1 MKVEVRSMKY
11 YILMKC
17 IGYLTLFS
25 SEAKYDDASQVIRAG
40 GYADGIL
47 HWMEIYRKGDE

>member
-25 SEAKYDDASQVIRAG
+25 SEAKYDDASQVIRVG
-40 GYADGIL
+40 RLRRLDSSLDGNIQ
-47 HWMEIYRKGDE
+47 KG